1 MKNRLILKI
10 LILMLAVGLVL
21 TGCNFNSSEEAG
33 TDNPDTSTPDSPKD
47 DAEEAGVDQVLNMV
61 ESIEIPTMDSAHAHD
76 NIAFTVLSNVN
87 EGLYRLGDDHNPVL
101 AMANN
106 QQVSED
112 GLVYTYTLRDAKW
125 SNGEPVTAHDFVYS
139 WQRIFKETG
148 HYASMFETAKILNA
162 AEILKEEKP
171 VEELG
176 VKALDEKTL
185 EVTLAGPNPLF
196 AQNLTFPSFLPQNQ
210 DFVESQGDQYAL
222 EASNLLY
229 NGPFVLSEWKHD
241 ESWQYKKNPDYWDA
255 DQVKLEEVNV
265 FVVKEASTE
274 LNLYETGEVDIIR
287 LSSASVDQYQD
298 DENFSFID
306 DAEIFFLRFN
316 HNHEALGN
324 ENIRRAIDMSWDKK
338 AHTDVILNN
347 GSIPLYGL
355 VPKNFSFSPEG
366 VDYRELNGD
375 YNNGTVEEAQEY
387 LTKGLEEIGQ
397 DSVHITLTASPSEDN
412 DKTAEYLKNEIETK
426 LPGLTVDIRLVPAEQ
441 RYVIEKALEY
451 EMVIS
456 AWGPD
461 YIDPM
466 TYIGMWVTGGSA
478 NRMDYS
484 NPDYDALVAKI
495 NAENDSATRYQ
506 LMLDAEKMLF
516 DDAAIAPLYQRGLAV
531 LQRTNINGLVRHP
544 SGSDYTFKWTS
555 IED

>member
-1 MKNRLILKI
+1 MKNSLMIKMLMLILAI
-10 LILMLAVGLVL
+10 GLVL

-33 TDNPDTSTPDSPKD
+33 TDNPDASND
-47 DAEEAGVDQVLNMV
+47 DAEEAGVEHVLNMV
-61 ESIEIPTMDSAHAHD
+61 ESVEIPTMDSTIAHD

-87 EGLYRLGDDHNPVL
+87 EGLYRLGKDHNPEL

-106 QQVSED
+106 LQVSDD
-112 GLVYTYTLRDAKW
+112 GLVYTFTLRDAVW
-125 SNGEPVTAHDFVYS
+125 SNGEPVTADDFVYS

-148 HYASMFETAKILNA
+148 QYASMFETAKILNA
-162 AEILKEEKP
+162 AEILTEEKS

-176 VKALDEKTL
+176 VKALNEKTL
-185 EVTLAGPNPLF
+185 EVTLAGANPLF
-196 AQNLTFPSFLPQNQ
+196 TQNLTFPSFLPQNQ

-241 ESWQYKKNPDYWDA
+241 ESWQYKKNSDYWDA

-265 FVVKEASTE
+265 FVVKESSTE
-274 LNLYETGEVDIIR
+274 LNLYETGEVDLIR
-287 LSSASVDQYQD
+287 LSSTSVDQYKD
-298 DENFSFID
+298 DENLLLID

-338 AHTDVILNN
+338 AHADVILNN

-355 VPKNFSFSPEG
+355 VPENFSFSPEG
-366 VDYRELNGD
+366 VDFRELNGD
-375 YNNGTVEEAQEY
+375 FNNETIEEAQGY
-387 LTKGLEEIGQ
+387 LAKGLEEIGQ
-397 DSVHITLTASPSEDN
+397 DSVNITLTASPSEDN
-412 DKTAEYLKNEIETK
+412 DKSAEYLKNQIETN
-426 LPGLTVDIRLVPAEQ
+426 LPGVTVDIRLVPADQ

-484 NPDYDALVAKI
+484 NPDYDDLVEKS
-495 NAENDSATRYQ
+495 NGENDLATRYQ

-516 DDAAIAPLYQRGLAV
+516 DDAAIAPLYQRGMVV
-531 LQRTNINGLVRHP
+531 LQRTNIKGLVRHP
-544 SGSDYTFKWTS
+544 SGPDYTFKWTS